1 MSIRRVCGV
10 VLGGAACLG
19 LAGCVEPPP
28 PGPSVVAVPGKGKTY
43 VRFQQEDAYCRQSA
57 LAQNGG
63 RTPAQAQAN
72 SGVSSALLGT
82 ALGAVA
88 GTVIGAA
95 AGNPGMGAGIGAGT
109 GLAFGAA
116 SGAGAGEESAA
127 LLQRRYDVA
136 YSQCMVAYGNAIQGP
151 QPVVA
156 YVPSYAPPPVV
167 VASPPPVVVAPPP
180 PPVVVAPPPV
190 YAAPAY

>member
-1 MSIRRVCGV
+1 MSIRRTSGLL
-10 VLGGAACLG
+10 LGSAALLG

-28 PGPSVVAVPGKGKTY
+28 PGPSVLAIPGKGKSY
-43 VRFQQEDAYCRQSA
+43 PQFQQEDAYCRQSA
-57 LAQNGG
+57 LAAAGG
-63 RTPAQAQAN
+63 RTPGQAAAS
-72 SGVSSALLGT
+72 SGIASAALGT

-95 AGNPGMGAGIGAGT
+95 AGNPGVGAGIGAGT

-127 LLQRRYDVA
+127 LLQRRYDVT
-136 YSQCMVAYGNAIQGP
+136 YSQCMIAYGNMIQGP

-156 YVPSYAPPPVV
+156 YVPAY
-167 VASPPPVVVAPPP
+167 PPPVVVAP
-180 PPVVVAPPPV
+180 AP
-190 YAAPAY
+190 YGY